1 MQNVLNVFITY
12 EKRICQRSGVK
23 LYKVDT
29 DEHTII
35 LVDEVENGRL
45 GGELGKAKDWK
56 ATGVR
61 YIRSAY
67 DETP

>member
-1 MQNVLNVFITY
+1 MQDVLNVFITY
-12 EKRICQRSGVK
+12 EKCICQRSGAQ

-45 GGELGKAKDWK
+45 
-56 ATGVR
+56 
-61 YIRSAY
+61 
-67 DETP
+67 